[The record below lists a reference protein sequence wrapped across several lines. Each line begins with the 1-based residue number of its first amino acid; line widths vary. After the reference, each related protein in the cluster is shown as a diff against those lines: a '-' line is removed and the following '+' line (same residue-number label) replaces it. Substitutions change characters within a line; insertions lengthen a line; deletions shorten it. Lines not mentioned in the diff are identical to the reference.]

1 MAIHVQMRQVV
12 EAQEIAALKFWF
24 ILFILVEC
32 VFISFQLFFF
42 LKNAPAQSYAVEMEA
57 PQAPVIQTS
66 EMRLAKEQN
75 SIFCEYLIGYIAS
88 EIFI

>member
-32 VFISFQLFFF
+32 VFISFFF

>member
-1 MAIHVQMRQVV
+1 MC
-12 EAQEIAALKFWF
+12 FYF
-24 ILFILVEC
+24 I
-32 VFISFQLFFF
+32 FF

>member
-32 VFISFQLFFF
+32 VFISFQFFF